1 MLRFVIAMIL
11 VVNSCTLFSPSTL
24 IVQNNSDYNIEVK
37 YSRGLKS
44 ESFIENGKGDYTEV
58 YPGDM
63 FIVIEIKEL
72 GFSRKEKLSVK
83 SMENLSYSFSLNGEN
98 L

>member
-1 MLRFVIAMIL
+1 MWRFLFGVL
-11 VVNSCTLFSPSTL
+11 LLLSSCTLFSPSTL
-24 IVQNNSDYNIEVK
+24 IVRNDSDYDIEVK

-63 FIVIEIKEL
+63 SVIVEIKEI
-72 GFSRKEKLSVK
+72 GFSRREKLSVK
-83 SMENLSYSFSLNGEN
+83 SMENLTYSFSLKE
-98 L
+98 